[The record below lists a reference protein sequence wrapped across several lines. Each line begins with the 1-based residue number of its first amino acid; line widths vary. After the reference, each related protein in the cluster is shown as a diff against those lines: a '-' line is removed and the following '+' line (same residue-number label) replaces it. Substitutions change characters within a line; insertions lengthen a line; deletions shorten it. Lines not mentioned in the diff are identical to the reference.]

1 MPSIILPHRGG
12 KTKMTTGTG
21 ASTVLGAGELFVE
34 YPDTGVGSG
43 KSKIKIG
50 DGVTAYSSL
59 PYALGDTS
67 TDLIVFDSSTA
78 TTVAQALAEAVSGAS
93 LATIVAGFKKAIE
106 LNTSSKV
113 FTGSLADWEQLT
125 DEEKLEYDIISNDE
139 PGGLQEM
146 FPSSRVGYSTNSNVE
161 SELNKLNSNLTVS
174 GTNHIRFG
182 IDSNNNYGYYKVGA
196 DTVTPF
202 STPERHYGTPVEIT
216 SATASDL
223 YTCPSDGFVTAEV
236 NNASDTAT
244 VDVIDYDLNI
254 VLITSGGT
262 GNQHQIRNGCNVIKG
277 QRLYNK
283 IVNAPGTKV
292 RFIPIVIS

>member
-1 MPSIILPHRGG
+1 MPSIISPHRGG

-34 YPDTGVGSG
+34 YPDTGAGSG

-93 LATIVAGFKKAIE
+93 LATIVAGLKKAIE
-106 LNTSSKV
+106 LNTSVKV

-125 DEEKLEYDIISNDE
+125 DAQKLEYDLISNDE

-161 SELNKLNSNLTVS
+161 SELNKLNGYTVDLGTISGSNFNDFFKNACVAFLQLNPVISRVCNVTVTYSDVNYYYGTFTNVDNYTVLVNLTVAGGATMWS
-174 GTNHIRFG
+174 GYHKTTTN
-182 IDSNNNYGYYKVGA
+182 K
-196 DTVTPF
+196 TVI
-202 STPERHYGTPVEIT
+202 YQYNPVT
-216 SATASDL
+216 T
-223 YTCPSDGFVTAEV
+223 
-236 NNASDTAT
+236 
-244 VDVIDYDLNI
+244 
-254 VLITSGGT
+254 
-262 GNQHQIRNGCNVIKG
+262 
-277 QRLYNK
+277 
-283 IVNAPGTKV
+283 
-292 RFIPIVIS
+292 